1 MQFSNLQYVIATVR
15 RKLRCPD
22 CKNAYKM
29 DEITIVD
36 LYESECMLD
45 LYCNRCKCGF
55 SFNFEIA
62 EIDGKVTVTEK
73 PVQLESQVTEDEVE
87 GIVTLLKNHK
97 GGVGELLG
105 G

>member
-29 DEITIVD
+29 DEISIVD

-73 PVQLESQVTEDEVE
+73 PLQAESQVTEDEVV
-87 GIVTLLKNHK
+87 GISDTLKHYQGNMDELLKR
-97 GGVGELLG
+97 
-105 G
+105 

>member
-1 MQFSNLQYVIATVR
+1 MHFSNLQAVIQSVR
-15 RKLRCPD
+15 RRLRCPD

-73 PVQLESQVTEDEVE
+73 PLQTESQVTEDEVA
-87 GIVTLLKNHK
+87 GISSMLKQYQGSMDELLKK
-97 GGVGELLG
+97 
-105 G
+105 